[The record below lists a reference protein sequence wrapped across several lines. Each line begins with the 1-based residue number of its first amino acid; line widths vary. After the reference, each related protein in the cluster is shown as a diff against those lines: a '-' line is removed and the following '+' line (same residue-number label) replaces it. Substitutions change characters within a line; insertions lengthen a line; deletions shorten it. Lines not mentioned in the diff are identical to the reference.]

1 MTSRAFLF
9 LGAVGLASQLSAQS
23 WDAIGPYGGDVR
35 ALAADPSPAGLVW
48 LGTADGR
55 LFRSDDAGRS
65 WQQLKPGFPLR
76 GRSLDNIVVDAKGRV
91 VVGYWEVAGTGGGV
105 AWSEDGG
112 LNFEISSGIGG
123 ESVRALAA
131 SRSDPDLWLAGS
143 IAGAF
148 VSRDAG
154 RSWSRITPEEHPDL
168 RNIESVAVDPQHP
181 GVFYVGTW
189 HLPWK
194 SVDAGS
200 TWSPIHSGMIADSDV
215 FTLTLDPRDPSRLH
229 ATACT
234 GIYRSSN
241 AGSSWTKIGGIPSSS
256 RRTRAFGHDPGNPDR
271 LYAGTTEGVWGRAP
285 GEAWRRLTSRT
296 IVVNAVAVLASG
308 VVLAGADGVG
318 VLRSEDSGGTW
329 HSANRGFVA
338 RAVRRVAFNRD
349 GSEMWVGLDG
359 GRYDGGIATRG
370 RQSSWRESVRG
381 LGGRTILSQLP
392 VGGERIV
399 GTDAGLFVS
408 SQAGWRRIELEA
420 AGVVRRPRVTGLER
434 AQDGSVLVASSEGL
448 WRGPSDATAFEH
460 RVLGS
465 ARAVTALVSVGERTL
480 AATPLELFASSDG
493 GRTWARIG
501 PGTGHPAMAFGR
513 GEDPDLLYARS
524 RGGLYRSRDG
534 GAGWELVGGGLP
546 NAEIT
551 ALAVHPNGTTL
562 YASEILRGGI
572 HVSHDAGDS
581 WSQLA
586 ADELADSPIVDLA
599 LDPSAPRTLVVAT
612 ANAGVLVTR
621 LDAASSATA
630 PAASGTVKPQDS
642 SERRPSRKP
651 PPSS

>member
-1 MTSRAFLF
+1 MSSRAPFLLF
-9 LGAVGLASQLSAQS
+9 GALALAPQISAQT

-35 ALAADPSPAGLVW
+35 ALAADPARPGLVW

-55 LFRSDDAGRS
+55 LFHSDDAGRA

-91 VVGYWEVAGTGGGV
+91 VVGYWEVAGSGGGV

-112 LNFEISSGIGG
+112 LSFEVSAEIAG
-123 ESVRALAA
+123 ESVRALAV
-131 SRSDPDLWLAGS
+131 SGSDPDLWLAGS
-143 IAGAF
+143 IGGVF

-154 RSWSRITPEEHPDL
+154 RSWSRITPEEHPNL
-168 RNIESVAVDPQHP
+168 HNIESVAIDPRNP
-181 GVFYVGTW
+181 SVFYAGTW
-189 HLPWK
+189 HLAWK

-200 TWSPIHSGMIADSDV
+200 TWIPIHSGMIDDSDI

-256 RRTRAFGHDPGNPDR
+256 RRTLAFQHDPGDPDR
-271 LYAGTTEGVWGRAP
+271 LYAGTTEGLWGRAP
-285 GEAWRRLTSRT
+285 GEAWRRLTSKA
-296 IVVNAVAVLASG
+296 IVVNAVAVLADG
-308 VVLAGADGVG
+308 VVLVGADGIG
-318 VLRSEDSGGTW
+318 VLRSEDSGDTW
-329 HSANRGFVA
+329 QSVNRGFVA

-349 GSEMWVGLDG
+349 GSEMWVGFDG

-370 RQSSWRESVRG
+370 RQSSWRESGRG
-381 LGGRTILSQLP
+381 LGGRTILSL
-392 VGGERIV
+392 VALGGERIV
-399 GTDAGLFVS
+399 GTDTGLFVS
-408 SQAGWRRIELEA
+408 SPTGWQRIELEA

-448 WRGPSDATAFEH
+448 WRGASDGTAFEH
-460 RVLGS
+460 RGLGS

-480 AATPLELFASSDG
+480 AATPLGLFATRDG
-493 GRTWARIG
+493 GRTWASIG
-501 PGTGHPAMAFGR
+501 SGTGHQAIAFGR
-513 GEDPDLLYARS
+513 GQDTDLLYARS

-534 GAGWELVGGGLP
+534 GAGWELLGGGLP

-581 WSQLA
+581 WSSLA
-586 ADELADSPIVDLA
+586 ADELAASPIVDLA
-599 LDPSAPRTLVVAT
+599 LDPSAPGTLVAAT
-612 ANAGVLVTR
+612 ANAGVLVTH
-621 LDAASSATA
+621 LNVASPATS
-630 PAASGTVKPQDS
+630 PDASGTAKPQN
-642 SERRPSRKP
+642 
-651 PPSS
+651 